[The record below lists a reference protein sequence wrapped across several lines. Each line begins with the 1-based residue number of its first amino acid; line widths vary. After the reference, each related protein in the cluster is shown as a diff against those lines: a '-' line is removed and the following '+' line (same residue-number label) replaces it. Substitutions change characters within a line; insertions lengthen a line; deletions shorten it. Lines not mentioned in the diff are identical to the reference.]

1 MTLVNFDTM
10 SEKLFLSKTILIVD
24 DEIDLRE
31 IIASEFEYLGAK
43 VYLASNVLVAKE
55 ILSQEKIDL
64 VVSDIRMPGG
74 SGIDLLDFVKNQKVL
89 NTSVILISGF
99 ADISIDEALGKG
111 VDGYISKPFQL
122 DEIIETALKCIQH

>member
-1 MTLVNFDTM
+1 M

-99 ADISIDEALGKG
+99 ADISIDEALSKG

-122 DEIIETALKCIQH
+122 DEIIETALKCIKH

>member
-1 MTLVNFDTM
+1 VTLVNFDTM

>member
-1 MTLVNFDTM
+1 M

-99 ADISIDEALGKG
+99 ADISIDEALSKG

>member
-1 MTLVNFDTM
+1 M
-10 SEKLFLSKTILIVD
+10 SDILFLSKTILIVD

-43 VYLASNVLVAKE
+43 VYLANSVHIAKV

-64 VVSDIRMPGG
+64 VISDIRMPGET
-74 SGIDLLDFVKNQKVL
+74 GIDLLDFVKNQKML

-99 ADISIDEALGKG
+99 SDISIDEAFSKG

-122 DEIIETALKCIQH
+122 DEIIETAWKCLQN